1 MALEYNTMFRRRIE
15 MKLDKEQKKELRN
28 LIVAY
33 AKKLGYKA
41 RQNTIFRVKDAAM
54 VYCDFLVV
62 DSKKLFYRVNI
73 KNYDYDDIF
82 WKIMQMPSNSKEPD
96 SLRAVGAFQA
106 PTITV
111 KTGQMELTDQ
121 YEEQAKI
128 LVELVE
134 ESSNK
139 FMEQYDIDEY
149 AINCQGE
156 MYINVLKYLA
166 YVHMNKK
173 SEARRIAEEALRDGD
188 VNNFENEGK
197 TFFEWALMQQ

>member
-1 MALEYNTMFRRRIE
+1 

-62 DSKKLFYRVNI
+62 DSKKLIYRVSI

-134 ESSNK
+134 ESNDLNNLLFLGDDFVGIEFK
-139 FMEQYDIDEY
+139 NLNQE
-149 AINCQGE
+149 E
-156 MYINVLKYLA
+156 MIEIKNSKCLL
-166 YVHMNKK
+166 
-173 SEARRIAEEALRDGD
+173 
-188 VNNFENEGK
+188 
-197 TFFEWALMQQ
+197 

>member
-1 MALEYNTMFRRRIE
+1 

-62 DSKKLFYRVNI
+62 DSKKLVYRVNI

-82 WKIMQMPSNSKEPD
+82 WKIMQMTSNSKEPD

-149 AINCQGE
+149 AINCQG
-156 MYINVLKYLA
+156 
-166 YVHMNKK
+166 
-173 SEARRIAEEALRDGD
+173 
-188 VNNFENEGK
+188 
-197 TFFEWALMQQ
+197 

>member
-1 MALEYNTMFRRRIE
+1 
-15 MKLDKEQKKELRN
+15 
-28 LIVAY
+28 
-33 AKKLGYKA
+33 
-41 RQNTIFRVKDAAM
+41 
-54 VYCDFLVV
+54 
-62 DSKKLFYRVNI
+62 
-73 KNYDYDDIF
+73 
-82 WKIMQMPSNSKEPD
+82 MPSNSKEPD

>member
-1 MALEYNTMFRRRIE
+1 

-62 DSKKLFYRVNI
+62 DSKKLVYRVNI

-82 WKIMQMPSNSKEPD
+82 WKIMQMTSNSKEPD

-128 LVELVE
+128 LVELLE

-139 FMEQYDIDEY
+139 FTNKYFLFIMISSYNDIEYVEY